1 MFWLFFSNTLM
12 SILTLT
18 ILSPV
23 AEARV
28 ARYFVQ
34 RLSSTGSIDFAG
46 ILQSQQ
52 KISRTGEGLAEAFD
66 IEASSYFI
74 LSI

>member
-1 MFWLFFSNTLM
+1 MFWLFLSNTLM
-12 SILTLT
+12 SFATLT

-28 ARYFVQ
+28 ARYFIN
-34 RLSSTGSIDFAG
+34 RLSTSGTIDFAG
-46 ILQSQQ
+46 IQQSQE
-52 KISRTGEGLAEAFD
+52 KLSKTGEGLAEAFD
-66 IEASSYFI
+66 VEAASYFI

>member
-1 MFWLFFSNTLM
+1 M
-12 SILTLT
+12 SLLTLT

-28 ARYFVQ
+28 ARYFVK
-34 RLSSTGSIDFAG
+34 RLSSDGLIDFAA
-46 ILQSQQ
+46 IQQSQARLS
-52 KISRTGEGLAEAFD
+52 KTGEGLAEAFD
-66 IEASSYFI
+66 VEANSYFI